1 MVRTALDVTAA
12 GLDPTGS
19 VRAPRASGGHDRRAA
34 REAVR
39 APVRARS
46 SRYGTLGLRVAV
58 VGETAESIL
67 SFRGDLLRSMAASG
81 HEVLAIAP
89 EHDASARA
97 AVEAMGVAFATVPL
111 HRAGMNPLHDV
122 TTVVSLTRAF
132 REFRADVVLVYAA
145 KPVVYGLI
153 AARLARVRLR
163 VALIT
168 GVGSALAGGPGV
180 RRRTL
185 SMLLRSLYAVGLR
198 QAQLVFFQNP
208 DDERLFRSLGLV
220 RNHHR
225 VVRVNG
231 SGVDLA
237 RFSLVPL
244 PPPPV
249 TFLMIGR
256 LIRDKGVGEYVEA
269 ARRVRHAHPE
279 VRIQL
284 LGALDLNP
292 SRISAQEL
300 EAWRAEGAIEYLG
313 STSDVRPFLSR
324 AHVCVLP
331 SYGEGMPRSVLEAMA
346 MGRAVLTT
354 DVPGCRETVEDGRN
368 GFLVPAARRRWPR
381 RGDAPT
387 ARRTGAART
396 DGTAKP
402 RHG

>member
-1 MVRTALDVTAA
+1 
-12 GLDPTGS
+12 
-19 VRAPRASGGHDRRAA
+19 
-34 REAVR
+34 
-39 APVRARS
+39 
-46 SRYGTLGLRVAV
+46 
-58 VGETAESIL
+58 
-67 SFRGDLLRSMAASG
+67 MAASG

-145 KPVVYGLI
+145 KPVVYGLM

-168 GVGSALAGGPGV
+168 GVGSALAGGRGL

-185 SMLLRSLYAVGLR
+185 SMLLRSLYAVALR

-368 GFLVPAARRRWPR
+368 GLLVPAR
-381 RGDAPT
+381 DAAGLAEGMLRMLAEPGRLEQMGLQSRVMAEERFDVHAVNHAMLT
-387 ARRTGAART
+387 AMDLA
-396 DGTAKP
+396 
-402 RHG
+402 